1 MVERADLAEELDRL
15 AAEDLAVRQR
25 LVEAGELYGHYNSE
39 MREVH
44 RRNGDRLT
52 AILDEVGTWP
62 GHRLVGADGSRA
74 ALLIAQHDVAN
85 PALMRR
91 CLVLYAA
98 AVNQGDAEPA
108 GLAYLEDRIL
118 AFEGRSQRYGT
129 QVGWDDEG
137 VFGPWPPV
145 AEPYLVDEHRAKLG
159 LGPLAEAIRSRAAE
173 SAPRRSV
180 AEVLD
185 ERRRG
190 EDFARESGWTGT
202 NGEADRPR

>member
-62 GHRLVGADGSRA
+62 GHRLVGADGSKA
-74 ALLIAQHDVAN
+74 AFLIAQHDIAN
-85 PALMRR
+85 PTLMRR
-91 CLVLYAA
+91 CLALYSV
-98 AVNQGDAEPA
+98 AVEQGDADA
-108 GLAYLEDRIL
+108 DGLAYLEDRIL

-145 AEPYLVDEHRAKLG
+145 AEPDLVDERRATLG
-159 LGPLAEAIRSRAAE
+159 LGPLAEAISVRAAE
-173 SAPRRSV
+173 SVPRRPV
-180 AEVLD
+180 DEVLD

-190 EDFARESGWTGT
+190 EEFARESGWRGGG
-202 NGEADRPR
+202 GEADRPR

>member
-62 GHRLVGADGSRA
+62 GHRLVGADGSKA
-74 ALLIAQHDVAN
+74 ALLIAQHD
-85 PALMRR
+85 
-91 CLVLYAA
+91 
-98 AVNQGDAEPA
+98 
-108 GLAYLEDRIL
+108 
-118 AFEGRSQRYGT
+118 
-129 QVGWDDEG
+129 
-137 VFGPWPPV
+137 
-145 AEPYLVDEHRAKLG
+145 
-159 LGPLAEAIRSRAAE
+159 E

-190 EDFARESGWTGT
+190 EEFARESGWRGGG
-202 NGEADRPR
+202 GEADRPR